1 MASLYEETIKLLNNG
16 ADISQ
21 VAVKTNLQYDWVN
34 KLKRGDIK
42 DPSVNK
48 VQAVYEYLTG
58 RPLLSKDKS

>member
-1 MASLYEETIKLLNNG
+1 MASLYEETVKLLNNG

-21 VAVKTNLQYDWVN
+21 VAANTNLQYDWVN

-48 VQAVYEYLTG
+48 VQAVYEHLTG

>member
-58 RPLLSKDKS
+58 KPLLSKDKS

>member
-1 MASLYEETIKLLNNG
+1 MASLYEETIKLLNNC

-21 VAVKTNLQYDWVN
+21 VAVKTNLQYNWVN

-58 RPLLSKDKS
+58 RPLLNKDKS

>member
-21 VAVKTNLQYDWVN
+21 VALKTNLQYDWVN

>member
-21 VAVKTNLQYDWVN
+21 VALKTNLQYDWVN

-58 RPLLSKDKS
+58 KPLLSKDKS

>member
-1 MASLYEETIKLLNNG
+1 MVSLYEETIKLLNNG

-21 VAVKTNLQYDWVN
+21 VASKTNLQYDWVN